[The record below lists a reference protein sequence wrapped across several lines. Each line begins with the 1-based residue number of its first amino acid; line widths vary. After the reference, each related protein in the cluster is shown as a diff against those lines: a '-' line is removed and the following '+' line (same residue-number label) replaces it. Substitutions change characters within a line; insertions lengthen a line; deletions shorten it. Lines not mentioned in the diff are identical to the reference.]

1 MIVFFFGFQIYIF
14 CDMFSEKTSEFL
26 KVYKRVNKHYAKTR
40 FTEVCTSKLSQFGV
54 IVLIGEQ
61 GSGKTSTAV
70 HIMNN
75 PSYLNWSKHKITSFS
90 DLLML
95 KFEEKS
101 LIYLDNAFDG
111 FLYHQELYKW
121 WQSFCYFYFEILET
135 RKNIR
140 LVITTKPN
148 EIEKACAFVDAEIRF
163 IRKTCFV
170 RVDSFPLSEVEKL
183 NILENQIKLANE
195 LKNIDSFVVTE
206 KMKDKLREKTCPIG
220 FPLCA
225 HLYCFET
232 NTNIRDTSIFDNPRS
247 YVRRKIKEE
256 IDGDGSNGVKTLLLL
271 LVYYFSSGTSSLSEN
286 LDLKY
291 EADCDTLREKCPK
304 VLLDKFEPLSFVNL
318 SERAETL
325 KDDVLIKHHTLY
337 EFKHQVYLEE
347 VSNYFFRANF
357 DAVVDHF
364 PLSILRTYEMDDFS
378 QHKINKFI
386 GRLKQ
391 EIEQGAIS
399 EALNCKLFQEPQF
412 EEEFCKDLQKDRTFL
427 DKILSVTD
435 KTSGFK
441 FSVIFW
447 VSKYHMLRLERMIL
461 DFAKRRKDGL
471 LPFYLA
477 LFGGCCAQDES
488 FIMLAKFPLQ
498 KEDIQ
503 RLVLSFKTHGGTIS
517 DLILSSGMS
526 LDENASHILDSIL
539 MKSKVEWKGSFLDYI
554 INQFKPGL

>member
-1 MIVFFFGFQIYIF
+1 
-14 CDMFSEKTSEFL
+14 MFSEKTSEFL
-26 KVYKRVNKHYAKTR
+26 EVYKRVNKHYAKTR
-40 FTEVCTSKLSQFGV
+40 FTEVCTAKLRQFGV

-70 HIMNN
+70 YIMNN

-121 WQSFCYFYFEILET
+121 WQSFCYFYFEILEPG
-135 RKNIR
+135 KNIR
-140 LVITTKPN
+140 LVITAKPN
-148 EIEKACAFVDAEIRF
+148 EIEKACAFVNADIRF
-163 IRKTCFV
+163 IRKTSFV
-170 RVDSFPLSEVEKL
+170 RVDSFPLSEKEKL
-183 NILENQIKLANE
+183 NILQNQIKLANE
-195 LKNIDSFVVTE
+195 LKNMDSFVVTE

-232 NTNIRDTSIFDNPRS
+232 NTNLRDTSIFDNPRS
-247 YVRRKIKEE
+247 YVRIKIKEK
-256 IDGDGSNGVKTLLLL
+256 IYSDASNGVKTLLLL

-291 EADCDTLREKCPK
+291 EADCNTLREKCPK
-304 VLLDKFEPLSFVNL
+304 VLLDKFEPLSFENL

-364 PLSILRTYEMDDFS
+364 PLSILRAYEMDDFS
-378 QHKINKFI
+378 QLKINKFI
-386 GRLKQ
+386 CRLKQ

-399 EALNCKLFQEPQF
+399 EALNCKLFQEPKF
-412 EEEFCKDLQKDRTFL
+412 EEEFCNDLRKDIPFMEKL
-427 DKILSVTD
+427 LSIAD
-435 KTSGFK
+435 ETSGFK
-441 FSVIFW
+441 FPIIFW
-447 VSKYHMLRLERMIL
+447 VSKYNMLKLKHMVL
-461 DFAKRRKDGL
+461 DFAKRKIDEL
-471 LPFYLA
+471 LPFYLV
-477 LFGGCCAQDES
+477 LFGECCAKDES
-488 FIMLAKFPLQ
+488 YIRLAEFPLQ

-503 RLVLSFKTHGGTIS
+503 SLVLTFKTNQGTIS
-517 DLILSSGMS
+517 DLILSSETS
-526 LDENASHILDSIL
+526 DDNNASHILDRIL
-539 MKSKVEWKGSFLDYI
+539 KESNLEWKESFLDYI
-554 INQFKPGL
+554 IDQIKPSE